1 MNNIENL
8 LDQKSQSVTFQLIK
22 HLSENETNMTYI
34 QSNIGGRTENQDF
47 YGSGQTKFGELL
59 VVCDGMGGH
68 KGGKYAAEKAVE
80 IIIEE
85 VAKSNEINPEKALQ
99 VSILKANSTIWQES
113 NINAS
118 LKGMGTTVVALLIT
132 PEKAICCHVGDSRM
146 YQLRNGKIIHRT
158 SDHSQVYDLVRQGRI
173 TEEQARLSEISN
185 GINRSLG
192 TKLTLNVEITNN
204 LSYKTGD
211 RFLLC
216 TDGIWSMI
224 PENQLI
230 EMIFEEGDIASVV
243 ANLIEKINTIGI
255 TNGGNHDNLTVALV
269 EMETNSK

>member
-34 QSNIGGRTENQDF
+34 QSNIGGRIENQDF
-47 YGSGQTKFGELL
+47 YGSTQTKFGELL

-68 KGGKYAAEKAVE
+68 KGGKYAAEKTVE

-85 VAKSNEINPEKALQ
+85 VAKSNETNPEKALQ

>member
-1 MNNIENL
+1 
-8 LDQKSQSVTFQLIK
+8 
-22 HLSENETNMTYI
+22 MTYI

-47 YGSGQTKFGELL
+47 FGSGQTKFGELL

-68 KGGKYAAEKAVE
+68 NGGRYAAEKAVQV
-80 IIIEE
+80 IIEE
-85 VAKSNEINPEKALQ
+85 VSKSNEINPEKALQ
-99 VSILKANSTIWQES
+99 GAIIKANSAIWQES
-113 NINAS
+113 NINVS

-158 SDHSQVYDLVRQGRI
+158 SDHSQVFDLVRLGRI
-173 TEEQARLSEISN
+173 TEEQARLSDKSN
-185 GINRSLG
+185 VITRSLG

-230 EMIFEEGDIASVV
+230 EMASKIGDIETITV
-243 ANLIEKINTIGI
+243 NLVEKINTIGI
-255 TNGGNHDNLTVALV
+255 AKGGNHDNLTVALV
-269 EMETNSK
+269 EVETGSK

>member
-1 MNNIENL
+1 
-8 LDQKSQSVTFQLIK
+8 
-22 HLSENETNMTYI
+22 MTYI
-34 QSNIGGRTENQDF
+34 QSNIGGRNENQDF
-47 YGSGQTKFGELL
+47 YGSGQTKFGELI

-68 KGGKYAAEKAVE
+68 NGGRYAAEKTVQ

-85 VAKSNEINPEKALQ
+85 VSICIEINPGKALKGA
-99 VSILKANSTIWQES
+99 IIKANSSIWQES
-113 NINAS
+113 NLNTS

-158 SDHSQVYDLVRQGRI
+158 FDHSQVYDLVRLGRI
-173 TEEQARLSEISN
+173 TEEQARLSYKSN
-185 GINRSLG
+185 VITRSLG

-204 LSYKTGD
+204 LSYKVGD

-230 EMIFEEGDIASVV
+230 EMASEIGDVETITV
-243 ANLIEKINTIGI
+243 NLIDKINTIGI
-255 TNGGNHDNLTVALV
+255 GNGGNYDNLTAALV
-269 EMETNSK
+269 VMETNSK

>member
-1 MNNIENL
+1 
-8 LDQKSQSVTFQLIK
+8 
-22 HLSENETNMTYI
+22 MTYI
-34 QSNIGGRTENQDF
+34 QSNIGGRNENQDF
-47 YGSGQTKFGELL
+47 YGSGQTKFGELI

-68 KGGKYAAEKAVE
+68 NGGRYAAEKTVQ

-85 VAKSNEINPEKALQ
+85 VSICIEINPGKALKGA
-99 VSILKANSTIWQES
+99 IIKANSSIWQES
-113 NINAS
+113 NLNTS

-158 SDHSQVYDLVRQGRI
+158 FDHSQVYDLVRLGRI
-173 TEEQARLSEISN
+173 TEKQARLSYKSN
-185 GINRSLG
+185 VITRSLG

-204 LSYKTGD
+204 LSYKVGD

-230 EMIFEEGDIASVV
+230 EMASEIGDVETITV
-243 ANLIEKINTIGI
+243 NLIDKINTIGI
-255 TNGGNHDNLTVALV
+255 GNGGNYDNLTAALV
-269 EMETNSK
+269 VMETNSK

>member
-1 MNNIENL
+1 
-8 LDQKSQSVTFQLIK
+8 
-22 HLSENETNMTYI
+22 MTYI
-34 QSNIGGRTENQDF
+34 QSNIGGRNENQDF
-47 YGSGQTKFGELL
+47 YGSGQTKFGELI

-68 KGGKYAAEKAVE
+68 NGGRYTAEKTVQ

-85 VAKSNEINPEKALQ
+85 VSICIEINPGKALKGA
-99 VSILKANSTIWQES
+99 IIKANSSIWQES
-113 NINAS
+113 NLNTS

-158 SDHSQVYDLVRQGRI
+158 FDHSQVYDLVRLGRI
-173 TEEQARLSEISN
+173 TEEQARLSYKSN
-185 GINRSLG
+185 VITRSLG

-204 LSYKTGD
+204 LSYKVGD

-230 EMIFEEGDIASVV
+230 EMASEIGDVETITV
-243 ANLIEKINTIGI
+243 NLIDKINTIGI
-255 TNGGNHDNLTVALV
+255 GNGGNYDNLTAALV
-269 EMETNSK
+269 VMETNSK

>member
-8 LDQKSQSVTFQLIK
+8 LDQKSQSAMFQLTK

-34 QSNIGGRTENQDF
+34 QSNIGGRIESQDF
-47 YGSGQTKFGELL
+47 YGSTQTKFGELL
-59 VVCDGMGGH
+59 VICDGMGGH
-68 KGGKYAAEKAVE
+68 NGGKYAAEKAVE

-85 VAKSNEINPEKALQ
+85 VAKSNETNPEKALQ
-99 VSILKANSTIWQES
+99 VSILKANSAIWQES

-146 YQLRNGKIIHRT
+146 YQLRNSKIIHRT
-158 SDHSQVYDLVRQGRI
+158 SDHSQVFDLVRLGRI
-173 TEEQARLSEISN
+173 TEEQARLLEKSN
-185 GINRSLG
+185 VITRSLG

-204 LSYKTGD
+204 LNHKTGD

-216 TDGIWSMI
+216 TDGVWGMI

-243 ANLIEKINTIGI
+243 ANLIKKINTIGI

>member
-1 MNNIENL
+1 
-8 LDQKSQSVTFQLIK
+8 
-22 HLSENETNMTYI
+22 MTYI
-34 QSNIGGRTENQDF
+34 QSNIGGRNENQDF
-47 YGSGQTKFGELL
+47 YGSGQTKFGELI

-68 KGGKYAAEKAVE
+68 NGGRYAAEKTVQ

-85 VAKSNEINPEKALQ
+85 VSICIEINPGKALQ
-99 VSILKANSTIWQES
+99 GAIIKANSSIWQES
-113 NINAS
+113 NLNTS

-158 SDHSQVYDLVRQGRI
+158 FDHSQVYDLVRLGRI
-173 TEEQARLSEISN
+173 TEEQARLSYKSN
-185 GINRSLG
+185 VITRSLG

-204 LSYKTGD
+204 LSYKVGD

-230 EMIFEEGDIASVV
+230 EMASEIGDVETITV
-243 ANLIEKINTIGI
+243 NLIDKINTIGI
-255 TNGGNHDNLTVALV
+255 GNGGNHDNLTAALV
-269 EMETNSK
+269 VMETNSK

>member
-1 MNNIENL
+1 MI
-8 LDQKSQSVTFQLIK
+8 
-22 HLSENETNMTYI
+22 YI
-34 QSNIGGRTENQDF
+34 QSNIGGRIENQDF
-47 YGSGQTKFGELL
+47 YGSAKTKFGELI

-68 KGGKYAAEKAVE
+68 NGGRYAAEKAVQ

-85 VAKSNEINPEKALQ
+85 VSKSNEINPEKALQ
-99 VSILKANSTIWQES
+99 GAILKANNTIWQES

-118 LKGMGTTVVALLIT
+118 LKGMGTTVVAFLIT
-132 PEKAICCHVGDSRM
+132 PEKAICCHVGDSRV

-158 SDHSQVYDLVRQGRI
+158 SDHSQVYDLVRQGSI
-173 TEEQARLSEISN
+173 TEEQTRLSDKSN
-185 GINRSLG
+185 VINRSLG

-204 LSYKTGD
+204 LSYKTSD

-230 EMIFEEGDIASVV
+230 EMVSEIRDIETITV
-243 ANLIEKINTIGI
+243 NLVEKINTIGI
-255 TNGGNHDNLTVALV
+255 TNGGNHDNLTAALV
-269 EMETNSK
+269 EMEVNSK

>member
-1 MNNIENL
+1 
-8 LDQKSQSVTFQLIK
+8 
-22 HLSENETNMTYI
+22 MTYI
-34 QSNIGGRTENQDF
+34 QSNIGGRIENQDF

-68 KGGKYAAEKAVE
+68 NGGRYAAEKAVE

-85 VAKSNEINPEKALQ
+85 VAKCNETSPEKALQ
-99 VSILKANSTIWQES
+99 VSILKANSEIWQES
-113 NINAS
+113 NINVS

-158 SDHSQVYDLVRQGRI
+158 SDHSQVFDLVRLGRI
-173 TEEQARLSEISN
+173 TEEQARLSDKSN
-185 GINRSLG
+185 VITRSLG
-192 TKLTLNVEITNN
+192 TKLTLKVEITNN
-204 LSYKTGD
+204 LSYKAGD

-230 EMIFEEGDIASVV
+230 ELASGIGDIETIIV
-243 ANLIEKINTIGI
+243 NLIEKINTIGI
-255 TNGGNHDNLTVALV
+255 TNGRNHDNLTAALV
-269 EMETNSK
+269 EMETSSK

>member
-1 MNNIENL
+1 
-8 LDQKSQSVTFQLIK
+8 
-22 HLSENETNMTYI
+22 MTYI
-34 QSNIGGRTENQDF
+34 QSNIGGRIENQDF

-68 KGGKYAAEKAVE
+68 NGGRYAAEKAVE

-85 VAKSNEINPEKALQ
+85 VAKSNETNPEKALQ
-99 VSILKANSTIWQES
+99 ISILKANSEIWQES

-118 LKGMGTTVVALLIT
+118 LKGMGTTVVTLLIT

-146 YQLRNGKIIHRT
+146 YQLRNSKIIHRT
-158 SDHSQVYDLVRQGRI
+158 SDHSQVFDLVRLGRI
-173 TEEQARLSEISN
+173 TEEQARLSDKSN
-185 GINRSLG
+185 VITRSLG
-192 TKLTLNVEITNN
+192 TKLTLKVEITNN

-211 RFLLC
+211 RFILC

-230 EMIFEEGDIASVV
+230 KMVSEKGDVETV
-243 ANLIEKINTIGI
+243 TVNLVDKINKLGI
-255 TNGGNHDNLTVALV
+255 AKGGNHDNLTVALV
-269 EMETNSK
+269 EMKSNSI

>member
-1 MNNIENL
+1 
-8 LDQKSQSVTFQLIK
+8 
-22 HLSENETNMTYI
+22 MTYI

-47 YGSGQTKFGELL
+47 YGSIQTKFGELL

-68 KGGKYAAEKAVE
+68 NGGRYAAEKAVQV
-80 IIIEE
+80 IIEE
-85 VAKSNEINPEKALQ
+85 VSKSNEINPEKALQ
-99 VSILKANSTIWQES
+99 GAIIKANSAIWQES
-113 NINAS
+113 NINPS

-158 SDHSQVYDLVRQGRI
+158 SDHSQVFDLVRLGRI
-173 TEEQARLSEISN
+173 TEEQARLSEKSN
-185 GINRSLG
+185 VITRSLG

-224 PENQLI
+224 PENQMI
-230 EMIFEEGDIASVV
+230 EMASEIGDIETITI
-243 ANLIEKINTIGI
+243 NLVEKINTIGI
-255 TNGGNHDNLTVALV
+255 TNGGNHDNMTAALV
-269 EMETNSK
+269 EMETNSECKK